1 MTAPTAAALP
11 PRPAAIL
18 SPTID
23 LLCVGGLSILVF
35 VPLLLFGGDELGLV
49 GIGAVVWAQLL
60 VNMSHFMASYRI
72 VYRDREMIRRHQWAA
87 IWVPLIL
94 IGFAG
99 LALLEARESEQPI
112 LLLLFFV
119 VSSGYLAW
127 HYTGQ
132 VWGMMASFAFLAGTG
147 FDAVE
152 RKLIRGS
159 LRILLIW
166 HVTWFLDFWLSRTT
180 SPLGEP
186 VAILYQW
193 VTAASVLAFVLGTW
207 GLVRMTR
214 RTGKL
219 PPLRTVV
226 PWLAIFVWYAAILRW
241 GLTGLFLVQLA
252 HAIQYLG
259 FPARVELNRVTKA
272 AAGRAAGRMAIYAM
286 GLLVAS
292 FLVTLMVPGPPMSIL
307 ATSLGVEPGRVA
319 PILILYFI
327 NIHHYFTDGVIWK
340 ISNPE
345 VRKELFAHVETE
357 RRKDAKAQGGTEAK
371 RQGGKEARR
380 QGGAK
385 AQGRKDAKRK

>member
-1 MTAPTAAALP
+1 MTPPTAVVQQ

-18 SPTID
+18 SPIVD
-23 LLCVGGLSILVF
+23 LLCVGGLSIIVF
-35 VPLLLFGGDELGLV
+35 VPLLLFGGDELGFV

-94 IGFAG
+94 VGFAG
-99 LALLEARESEQPI
+99 LALLEARESEQPL

-132 VWGMMASFAFLAGTG
+132 VWGMMASFAWLAGTG

-159 LRILLIW
+159 LRILLVW
-166 HVTWFLDFWLSRTT
+166 HVTWFLNYWISRTA

-186 VAILYQW
+186 VALLYRAA
-193 VTAASVLAFVLGTW
+193 TAASVLAFVLGTL
-207 GLVRMTR
+207 GLLRMTR

-219 PPLRTVV
+219 PPLRAVV

-241 GLTGLFLVQLA
+241 RLTGLFLVQLA

-259 FPARVELNRVTKA
+259 FPARVELNRVTAA
-272 AAGRAAGRMAIYAM
+272 AAGRAAGRMAIYAI
-286 GLLVAS
+286 GLLLAA
-292 FLVTLMVPGPPMSIL
+292 FLVTLVVPGPPMSIL
-307 ATSLGVEPGRVA
+307 ASSLGIEPGRLA
-319 PILILYFI
+319 PILIFYFI

-345 VRKELFAHVETE
+345 VRKELFAHVE
-357 RRKDAKAQGGTEAK
+357 
-371 RQGGKEARR
+371 
-380 QGGAK
+380 
-385 AQGRKDAKRK
+385 AQGRKDAKRQSGGGTDERTGGREVGGRGKGKKSKNSRRG

>member
-1 MTAPTAAALP
+1 MTAPTATALP
-11 PRPAAIL
+11 PRPASIL
-18 SPTID
+18 SPIID
-23 LLCVGGLSILVF
+23 LLCVGGLSVVVL
-35 VPLLLFGGDELGLV
+35 VPLLLFGGDELGFV

-72 VYRDREMIRRHQWAA
+72 VYRDREMIRRHKWAA
-87 IWVPLIL
+87 IWIPLIL
-94 IGFAG
+94 IGFAV
-99 LALLEARESEQPI
+99 LALVEASESEQPI

-132 VWGMMASFAFLAGTG
+132 VWGMMASFAFLVGTG

-166 HVTWFLDFWLSRTT
+166 HVTWFLNFWLSRTT

-193 VTAASVLAFVLGTW
+193 VTAASVLAFLLGTW
-207 GLVRMTR
+207 GLLRMTR

-219 PPLRTVV
+219 PPLRAVV

-259 FPARVELNRVTKA
+259 FPARVELNRITAA
-272 AAGRAAGRMAIYAM
+272 AAGRAAGRMAIYAS
-286 GLLVAS
+286 GLLIAS

-307 ATSLGVEPGRVA
+307 ASSLGVEPGRVA
-319 PILILYFI
+319 PILIFYFI

-345 VRKELFAHVETE
+345 VRRELFAHVET
-357 RRKDAKAQGGTEAK
+357 K
-371 RQGGKEARR
+371 RQDGKDGRTVGRQVRARVDKK
-380 QGGAK
+380 QGK
-385 AQGRKDAKRK
+385 KSSSKRRG